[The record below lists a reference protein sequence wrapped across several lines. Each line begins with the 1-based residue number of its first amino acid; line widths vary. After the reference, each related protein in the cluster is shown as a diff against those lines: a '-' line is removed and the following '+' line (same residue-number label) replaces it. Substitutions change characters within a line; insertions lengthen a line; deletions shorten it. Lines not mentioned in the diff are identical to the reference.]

1 MVSPLY
7 SSIKSHLENSEN
19 FGELVGR
26 LFRFQQWHCLE
37 NGQIFG
43 TDKEFSAQWQAINQ
57 WHRLVKSTVQ
67 SVRTINNEQISNAL
81 KFAAF
86 YM

>member
-1 MVSPLY
+1 MY

-19 FGELVGR
+19 FFASNNGIVWR
-26 LFRFQQWHCLE
+26 L
-37 NGQIFG
+37 GQILG
-43 TDKEFSAQWQAINQ
+43 TDKQFSAQWQAINQ